1 MQKTPIT
8 EIHNLL
14 VQAAEKY
21 VDSDEAA
28 YFADLW
34 LETHMKKAPRMN
46 PIEEA
51 VDELTVWSKN
61 PSLAPETVVTKPGI
75 RVINCHGLGP
85 SLKIKEIHDDLAQ
98 RAKSNGIAA
107 MGFYNSSGVIT
118 LNLWADGLAK
128 RDLIG
133 IAMFNGG
140 TQCAVPFGGTRGVF
154 GTNPLAY
161 AIPTLTQPIVLDMAT
176 TEIPF
181 FEIKTAKEQNIPL
194 KENAAVDNTG
204 LPTTQA
210 DKALTDDGAA
220 NLLPMGGGFKG
231 YGIMM
236 LVEILT
242 GSLVRSMLS
251 HEQQTGWHPSE
262 CGCMLMAIDIAGFT
276 DLDTFK
282 TTVSQLCTS
291 IRNEPPADGF
301 ESVVIPGDRGHAKL
315 KTALDKGTIEID
327 TQLLNQLEALAQ

>member
-1 MQKTPIT
+1 MEDIPIT

-14 VQAAEKY
+14 VYAASKW

-46 PIEEA
+46 PIKEA
-51 VDELTVWSKN
+51 IDELTVWSQK
-61 PSLAPETVVTKPGI
+61 PSLTLESVVIKPGAK
-75 RVINCHGLGP
+75 VINCHGLAP
-85 SLKIKEIHDDLAQ
+85 SLKIKEIHDDLEQ
-98 RAKSNGIAA
+98 RAKTNGIAA
-107 MGFYNSSGVIT
+107 IGFNNSSGVIT

-140 TQCAVPFGGTRGVF
+140 TKCAVPFGGTRGVL

-181 FEIKTAKEQNIPL
+181 FEIKTAKEKNIPL
-194 KENAAVDNTG
+194 KKNAAVDQNG
-204 LPTTQA
+204 VPTTQA
-210 DKALTDDGAA
+210 GEALTDDGAS

-251 HEQQTGWHPSE
+251 HEQQTGWHPKE
-262 CGCMLMAIDIAGFT
+262 YGCMLIAIDIVSFT
-276 DLDTFK
+276 DPDIFK
-282 TTVSQLCTS
+282 TTVSQLCSS
-291 IRNEPPADGF
+291 IREEPPASGVK
-301 ESVVIPGDRGHAKL
+301 SVAIPGDRGYSKL
-315 KTALDKGTIEID
+315 KAALDKGTIEID
-327 TQLLNQLEALAQ
+327 TQLLKQLNELAN